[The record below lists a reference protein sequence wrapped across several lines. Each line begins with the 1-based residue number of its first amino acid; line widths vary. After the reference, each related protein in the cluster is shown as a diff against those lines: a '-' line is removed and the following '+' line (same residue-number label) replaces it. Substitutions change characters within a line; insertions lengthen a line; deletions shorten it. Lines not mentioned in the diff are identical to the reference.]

1 MNIEDEIKLHLRARV
16 ALIVLVTV
24 EEHRAIEVLDAV
36 RRSRDST
43 SDLVLWDIADRFDSK
58 AGRQLPDA
66 ADPGVALDKIKE
78 MALKAADRRDL
89 YVLKDFHGFSGG
101 LVIGLVLALMRLSS
115 ITPYRW
121 FATVYIEVF
130 RGLPALLT
138 IVFIGQGLPI
148 ALDVKVPGTY
158 GPGGV
163 ALAVVSG
170 AYIAETVRAGIEAV
184 PRGQLEAARSLGM
197 SHARA
202 MTSIVVPQAFRIVI
216 PPLTNELVML
226 VKDTSLLSVLGVT
239 AATEEILRFGRDDAS
254 DTFNATPLVVAGF
267 VYLLLTIPLTRVA
280 ALLERRTRRTR

>member
-1 MNIEDEIKLHLRARV
+1 MTRRRRAQLVRWGLYALTV
-16 ALIVLVTV
+16 AVVVLVGLQADWGRLQEAMLDPEIARDQFPDVLT
-24 EEHRAIEVLDAV
+24 RAARNTLIFTA
-36 RRSRDST
+36 
-43 SDLVLWDIADRFDSK
+43 
-58 AGRQLPDA
+58 
-66 ADPGVALDKIKE
+66 
-78 MALKAADRRDL
+78 
-89 YVLKDFHGFSGG
+89 YGFSGG